1 MPCLI
6 ILLALAFPRI
16 LLLLLF
22 FFTHYLST
30 AYQSVLVPVL
40 GFLFLPVTTLAYA
53 WHTNSHMP
61 MEGYNLGL
69 LVLAVIIDVGSWGGG
84 TLARRSR

>member
-6 ILLALAFPRI
+6 VLLALAFPRI

-22 FFTHYLST
+22 FFTNYLSV
-30 AYQSVLVPVL
+30 AYQGALVPLL

-53 WHTNSHMP
+53 WLINARMP
-61 MEGYNLGL
+61 MEGFNLGL
-69 LVLAVIIDVGSWGGG
+69 LILAVIIDVGSWGGSAWG
-84 TLARRSR
+84 RGSR

>member
-6 ILLALAFPRI
+6 VLLALAFPRI
-16 LLLLLF
+16 LLLILF
-22 FFTHYLST
+22 FFTNYLSA
-30 AYQSVLVPVL
+30 AYQGILVPLL

-53 WHTNSHMP
+53 WLTNSHMP

-69 LVLAVIIDVGSWGGG
+69 MILAVIIDVGSWGGG
-84 TLARRSR
+84 SLARRSR

>member
-6 ILLALAFPRI
+6 VLLALAFPRI

-22 FFTHYLST
+22 FFTNYLSA
-30 AYQSVLVPVL
+30 AYHSALVPLL

-53 WHTNSHMP
+53 WLINAHMP
-61 MEGYNLGL
+61 MEGFNLGL
-69 LVLAVIIDVGSWGGG
+69 LILAVIIDVGSWGGG
-84 TLARRSR
+84 AWGRGSR